1 MSKGRRVE
9 YKDGMIVQSNRE
21 GGCIVQSKQRHC
33 CVGAK
38 ETHHKRGRRRKQEE
52 EEEEELCRQHL
63 QNDQIESQMIS
74 ACSGC

>member
-21 GGCIVQSKQRHC
+21 GACIVQSKQRHC

-52 EEEEELCRQHL
+52 EGGGGGSYADNTYRTIKLR
-63 QNDQIESQMIS
+63 
-74 ACSGC
+74 AK